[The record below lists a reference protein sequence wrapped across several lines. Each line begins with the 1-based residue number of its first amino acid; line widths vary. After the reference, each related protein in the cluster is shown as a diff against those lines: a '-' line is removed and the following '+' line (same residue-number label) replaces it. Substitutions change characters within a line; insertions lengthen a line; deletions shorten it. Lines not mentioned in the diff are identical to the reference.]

1 MMLLFGRES
10 GPVLALYELTVV
22 YDSNNN
28 FVRKPVELF
37 RLRNM
42 DNISCP
48 LTSKDQRKARN
59 VKTASKRKPEPR

>member
-1 MMLLFGRES
+1 
-10 GPVLALYELTVV
+10 VV